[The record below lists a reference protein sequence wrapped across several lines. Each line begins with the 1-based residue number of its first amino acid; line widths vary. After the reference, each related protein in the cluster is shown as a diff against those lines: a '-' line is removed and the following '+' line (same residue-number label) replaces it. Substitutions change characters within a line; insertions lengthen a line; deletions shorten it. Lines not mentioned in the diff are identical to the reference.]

1 MKIVKRGIDNL
12 IKNTKEFIERVKTE
26 HLIREYF
33 KNNVLFVTFVIT
45 AVINSTLLRFFCMH
59 TVENF
64 LSWKAILAD
73 LIVVT
78 AIGSFEKNF
87 RSFRS

>member
-12 IKNTKEFIERVKTE
+12 IKNTKEFIEKVKTE

-45 AVINSTLLRFFCMH
+45 RYG
-59 TVENF
+59 
-64 LSWKAILAD
+64 KAILPTV
-73 LIVVT
+73 LY
-78 AIGSFEKNF
+78 G
-87 RSFRS
+87 

>member
-33 KNNVLFVTFVIT
+33 
-45 AVINSTLLRFFCMH
+45 
-59 TVENF
+59 
-64 LSWKAILAD
+64 
-73 LIVVT
+73 
-78 AIGSFEKNF
+78 
-87 RSFRS
+87 